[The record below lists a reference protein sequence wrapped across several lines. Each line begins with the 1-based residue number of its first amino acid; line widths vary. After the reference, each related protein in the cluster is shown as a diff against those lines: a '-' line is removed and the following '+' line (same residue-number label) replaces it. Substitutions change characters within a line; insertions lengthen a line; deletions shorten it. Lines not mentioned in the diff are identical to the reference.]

1 MLREEVKKHPNWEI
15 VGIYCDE
22 DFSGA
27 GTYRPDF
34 ERMIKSCKNGEVDIV
49 LCKSQSRFSRD
60 VEVIEKY
67 IHNKFIEWN
76 VRFISLIDNA
86 DTSNKGNKK
95 ARQINALVNE
105 WFLEEL
111 SDNIKATLHA
121 KWNNGECT
129 SSFAKYG
136 FIKDPKN
143 KNHLII
149 DEVASE
155 VLKDIA
161 NMFLSGYGQK
171 KIASVLEEK
180 KIPSPYEYKIMNGS
194 KLKIPNKTFNSKEIS
209 KSGTYVIRISLYNK
223 YKQILKNIKSI
234 FTLGTDKEKEYNT
247 KFNIKVKSIN
257 DDLKLYYTTKKL
269 SNIDKIDLNNV
280 KFNDS
285 NIWNELKNDDI
296 LPTNAFYIACFN
308 KELDRLIETDFELE
322 LNLKENRSHNIYKL
336 YTKAI
341 SSNNIS
347 FEFDYEIRKKYKWN
361 GRVIYNMLKDEIYNG
376 TLIQGK
382 SRRISYKNHKCIK
395 TEKTN
400 WVTSENAIEKIFDD
414 ETWFAIKQ
422 KLNEKNKSGLD
433 GTKHIL
439 CGKVYCA
446 VCGSILHKNSSSR
459 NKDSK
464 KIEYLLC
471 KDKQSKWSNCDNN
484 KSIKLNEL
492 KEIILNEI
500 NKFLTKYYDKNIL
513 KNIYKDNIDT
523 LLFKEEIYNLKKEE
537 SETKNIINKKQDI
550 FVQLYEDYITGII
563 DNNEFSELKLKYK
576 NSLNKLKD
584 RLIMINDELNLIENK
599 KNELLNGNYIISK
612 YQKIQELT
620 PELINQFILKI
631 EIGKLDEKT
640 FTREISITWNF

>member
-1 MLREEVKKHPNWEI
+1 MLREEVKKHSNWEI

-34 ERMIKSCKNGEVDIV
+34 ERMIKSCKNNEVDIV

-129 SSFAKYG
+129 SSFPKYG

-194 KLKIPNKTFNSKEIS
+194 KLKIPNKNFNSKEIS
-209 KSGTYVIRISLYNK
+209 KAGTYIIKIFLYNT
-223 YKQILKNIKSI
+223 YKQILKDIKGLFTFISEKKEYKSKLNIKIKSI
-234 FTLGTDKEKEYNT
+234 D
-247 KFNIKVKSIN
+247 
-257 DDLKLYYTTKKL
+257 DDLNLYYSK
-269 SNIDKIDLNNV
+269 SKIDNFDLNTTN
-280 KFNDS
+280 FESRD
-285 NIWNELKNDDI
+285 IWTKLKVDDI
-296 LPTNAFYIACFN
+296 LPNNVTTITCFY
-308 KELDRLIETDFELE
+308 KKLDRLNEISFELE
-322 LNLKENRSHNIYKL
+322 LNLKENRSHNIYKMHS
-336 YTKAI
+336 KAI
-341 SSNNIS
+341 SSNNIPFN
-347 FEFDYEIRKKYKWN
+347 FEYDIRKKYKWS
-361 GRVIYNMLKDEIYNG
+361 GRAIYNMLKDEIYNG

-382 SRRISYKNHKCIK
+382 TRRISYKNHKCIK

-400 WVTSENAIEKIFDD
+400 WVTSKNAIEKIFDD
-414 ETWFAIKQ
+414 ETWVSIKQ

-433 GTKHIL
+433 GTKHIF
-439 CGKVYCA
+439 CGKVYCSS
-446 VCGSILHKNSSSR
+446 CGSILHKNSCSR

-471 KDKQSKWSNCDNN
+471 KDKQNKWSNCNNN

-500 NKFLTKYYDKNIL
+500 NKLLTKYYDKNIL

-537 SETKNIINKKQDI
+537 TETKNIINKKQDI

-563 DNNEFSELKLKYK
+563 DNNEFNVLKLKYK

-584 RLIMINDELNLIENK
+584 RLIMINNELKLIENK
-599 KNELLNGNYIISK
+599 KKELLNDNYIISK
-612 YQKIQELT
+612 YQQIQELT

-640 FTREISITWNF
+640 YTREIKITWSF